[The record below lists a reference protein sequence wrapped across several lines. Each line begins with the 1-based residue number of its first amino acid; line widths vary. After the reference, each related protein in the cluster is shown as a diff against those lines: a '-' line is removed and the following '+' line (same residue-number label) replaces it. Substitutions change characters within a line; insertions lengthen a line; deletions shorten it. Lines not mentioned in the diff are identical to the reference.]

1 MSFFGLGKSTSSSSS
16 FGYKVNSIDGV
27 PSELES
33 VKGKIVQ
40 TSKKYRDELTK
51 YREIAAFNQQLS
63 NGYVRN
69 LEAMVDVSRIMNY
82 YIEIFNVLRDE
93 FDKNERVLGT
103 SLTNVDISYL
113 ERLTKSKMDELN
125 NKFMNES
132 EKLKKLYSQYG
143 KNEELARVQEAQRS
157 LMTTTES
164 AEQSYQKLRQITSN
178 AQQGTAMVGGKSR
191 CGTLV
196 KQTGK
201 KIKSVKLN
209 KRVVRKPKK

>member
-1 MSFFGLGKSTSSSSS
+1 MSFFGLAKSSPSSG

-33 VKGKIVQ
+33 VKGKIQQ

-93 FDKNERVLGT
+93 FDKNEKVLGA

-113 ERLTKSKMDELN
+113 EKLTKSKMDELN
-125 NKFMNES
+125 TKFMNES
-132 EKLKKLYSQYG
+132 EKLKKLYSQHG

-157 LMTTTES
+157 LLATTEG
-164 AEQSYQKLRQITSN
+164 ADQSYQRLRQITAN
-178 AQQGTAMVGGKSR
+178 AQTSQSMLGGKRS
-191 CGTLV
+191 TTKSKV
-196 KQTGK
+196 KQAAK
-201 KIKSVKLN
+201 NIKGIKLN
-209 KRVVRKPKK
+209 KRAPQRKK

>member
-1 MSFFGLGKSTSSSSS
+1 MSFFGLNKSPSS

-63 NGYVRN
+63 SGYVRN

-113 ERLTKSKMDELN
+113 ERLTKTKMDELN
-125 NKFMNES
+125 TKFMNES

-157 LMTTTES
+157 LMATTES
-164 AEQSYQKLRQITSN
+164 AEQSYQKLRQITAN
-178 AQQGTAMVGGKSR
+178 AQQSASMVGGKTTR
-191 CGTLV
+191 CGTIV
-196 KQTGK
+196 KRTGK
-201 KIKSVKLN
+201 KIKDVKLN
-209 KRVVRKPKK
+209 KRVSRKVKK